1 MAISKSRAVVG
12 QALKSSG
19 VEFDNVK
26 SFYVDDNLLA
36 MTGKQLLASGV
47 MTNKFIDM
55 LVNKVGVTLVNQ
67 RMYKN
72 PFSDFKKGNMP
83 LGVAVEDI
91 FVNPV
96 QAKKFASGYNND
108 VVTSSSNATYGATD
122 PFIVDENDVKVVY
135 YPLNAQVYFKVTIK
149 FVEIQQG
156 FNNWNSMDN
165 LVNKL
170 IENLTNSA
178 ETWEFEETKSLLG
191 NNFELATPTCKIVK
205 VASKNEIDWASEF
218 AIKCRDLA
226 LNYTFNDDKYN
237 NWVDWATAQN
247 LTGVNLNPVT
257 TNTRLEDLYLIT
269 RADIGANIDISVLAT
284 SFNLGKAEFLGT
296 VKYTNNFGK
305 YLDENGK
312 QKIEEYP
319 SAPVQGT
326 KYHITG
332 ELGVYDYLGTDN
344 KRHHVELYGYIFD
357 KHYIQIWETYNSVT
371 NIENPVSLYRNY
383 FKHLWE
389 TFALCPFANATA
401 LYTDDIV
408 E

>member
-12 QALKSSG
+12 QALQSSG
-19 VEFDNVK
+19 VEFSNVK

-36 MTGKQLLASGV
+36 LAGKQLLASGV
-47 MTNKFIDM
+47 MANKFVDM

-96 QAKKFASGYNND
+96 QAKKFTSGYNND
-108 VVTSSSNATYGATD
+108 IVTSSSNATYGATD

-156 FNNWNSMDN
+156 FNNWNAMDN

-191 NNFELATPTCKIVK
+191 NNFELDTPTCKIMK

-237 NWVDWATAQN
+237 NWVGWATAQN

-284 SFNLGKAEFLGT
+284 SFNIGKAEFLGT

-312 QKIEEYP
+312 QKIEPYP
-319 SAPVQGT
+319 SAPEQNV
-326 KYHITG
+326 KYHTTG
-332 ELGVYDYLGTDN
+332 ELGVYDYLDSNN